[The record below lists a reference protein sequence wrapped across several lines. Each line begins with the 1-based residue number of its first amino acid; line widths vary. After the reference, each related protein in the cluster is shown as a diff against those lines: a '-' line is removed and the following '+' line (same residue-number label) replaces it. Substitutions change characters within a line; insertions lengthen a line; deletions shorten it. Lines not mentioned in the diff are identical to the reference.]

1 MITTYGVIDEA
12 LLERKDIHTE
22 VNGNKIHRVE
32 YWAHGEEVRSDL
44 FITPA
49 QLVVAGEQAQIN

>member
-1 MITTYGVIDEA
+1 MITKYGEMDED

-32 YWAHGEEVRSDL
+32 YWANGEEVRSDL
-44 FITPA
+44 FITPT
-49 QLVVAGEQAQIN
+49 QLVVAGEQQNIN

>member
-1 MITTYGVIDEA
+1 MITKLGEMDEA
-12 LLERKDIHTE
+12 LLERKDIYTE

-49 QLVVAGEQAQIN
+49 QLSLAGEQAQIN